1 MSVISVTQLRAEIGG
16 ATEDLRDVGGM
27 SDVHLRN
34 IIDRHSELVET
45 GVLSRLVNG
54 EAPPLGTLVQLA
66 SLTVAESAN
75 NPLVAEGKIP
85 PQYFPWVFR
94 MIDSSGNTFDYDRD
108 LFLTASMNGGK
119 FVKRRYT
126 IHGDKV
132 YCMPDAAATHKIT
145 VGMYDEVVESVAP
158 DLVEQAR
165 QLIIAEAKQMLAS
178 RVAEGTRQLR
188 SDMGD

>member
-45 GVLSRLVNG
+45 GVLARLKQG
-54 EAPPLGTLVQLA
+54 EIPPLGTLVTMA
-66 SLTVAESAN
+66 TLTVAASAS

-85 PQYFPWVFR
+85 PQYFPWIFR
-94 MIDSSGNTFDYDRD
+94 MVDSSGNSFEYEGDI
-108 LFLTASMNGGK
+108 FLLASNNGGK
-119 FVKRRYT
+119 FTKRRFG

-132 YCMPDAAATHKIT
+132 YVLPPTGASHKIT
-145 VGMYDEVVESVAP
+145 VGGYSEVLYSMAP

-165 QLIIAEAKQMLAS
+165 QMIIAEAKEMLRT